1 MAKKKSEKGLKGLRE
16 RASEALP
23 SKKGSKS
30 SGAAEKVNSAVDAVR
45 NRVGGESRKRSKAA
59 KKGEKPARRTKP
71 SSDVQHGSAQ
81 RRASN

>member
-59 KKGEKPARRTKP
+59 KKDAKTRTANEAKLGRSARKR
-71 SSDVQHGSAQ
+71 
-81 RRASN
+81 SNARK

>member
-59 KKGEKPARRTKP
+59 KKGAKT
-71 SSDVQHGSAQ
+71 
-81 RRASN
+81 RRANEAKLGRSARKRSKARK

>member
-30 SGAAEKVNSAVDAVR
+30 SGAAEKVNGAVDAVR

-59 KKGEKPARRTKP
+59 KKGAKTRTANEAKLGRSARKRSK
-71 SSDVQHGSAQ
+71 A
-81 RRASN
+81 RK